1 MECKEVCGYK
11 EDTNAS
17 EEDVSHSLEVCV
29 FGGGGGG
36 VTEHVCLCDRWEA
49 RVQLALHPGIRWW
62 GLRDSLKTGLPAP
75 TADRRGGLTEHSC
88 HPL

>member
-29 FGGGGGG
+29 CGGGGGG
-36 VTEHVCLCDRWEA
+36 VIEHVCLCDR
-49 RVQLALHPGIRWW
+49 
-62 GLRDSLKTGLPAP
+62 
-75 TADRRGGLTEHSC
+75 
-88 HPL
+88 